1 MIQGEKP
8 WQSAGIGLLPPQEEA
23 GRSDSMM
30 ESKNQPRNKH
40 YSLFLSKERL
50 IAGAAWIL
58 VIVLYWW
65 YTNAYNL
72 TAVELMKRVIEFLV
86 DNPFGIL
93 LYILM
98 YVIRPLFIFPATL
111 VTMAAGYL
119 FGPFLGVVF
128 AMVASNLSSLV
139 AYSIGRFFGSEL
151 IDQFCKY
158 DLVNRYA
165 TRLRNNS
172 FETSLTLR
180 FLFLPY
186 DLVSY
191 FSGFLKIGWRG
202 FLLAT
207 ILGSIPGTISFTMI
221 GATLDG
227 EFSIVST
234 SFNLNLIIISGLMF
248 ATSILLSRWFRKREA
263 NAFGNHKEKEFLS

>member
-1 MIQGEKP
+1 
-8 WQSAGIGLLPPQEEA
+8 
-23 GRSDSMM
+23 MM
-30 ESKNQPRNKH
+30 ELRNQPHKKH
-40 YSLFLSKERL
+40 SSPLLTKERL
-50 IAGAAWIL
+50 LAGIAWVS
-58 VIVLYWW
+58 VIGIYWW
-65 YTNAYNL
+65 YTSSHNL
-72 TAVELMKRVIEFLV
+72 TAVELMKRVIGFLAG
-86 DNPFGIL
+86 NPFGVL
-93 LYILM
+93 LYILL

-119 FGPFLGVVF
+119 YGPFLGILF
-128 AMVASNLSSLV
+128 AIIASNLSSLG

-151 IDQFCKY
+151 IDQFCRY

-191 FSGFLKIGWRG
+191 FSGFLKIDWRG

-207 ILGSIPGTISFTMI
+207 ILGSIPGTISFTLI

-227 EFSIVST
+227 EFSVAKT
-234 SFNLNLIIISGLMF
+234 SLNLNLIILSGLMF
-248 ATSILLSRWFRKREA
+248 AMSILLSRWFRKREA
-263 NAFGNHKEKEFLS
+263 KALSNQKRRNF